1 MAVDRL
7 GAELEA
13 EPRSSPGSIALLCDE
28 PKPQHRGTA
37 LDGLFCACGQA
48 TEGHRGVLTLPPS
61 NK

>member
-13 EPRSSPGSIALLCDE
+13 EARSSTGSIALLCDE

-48 TEGHRGVLTLPPS
+48 TEGAQGGS
-61 NK
+61 